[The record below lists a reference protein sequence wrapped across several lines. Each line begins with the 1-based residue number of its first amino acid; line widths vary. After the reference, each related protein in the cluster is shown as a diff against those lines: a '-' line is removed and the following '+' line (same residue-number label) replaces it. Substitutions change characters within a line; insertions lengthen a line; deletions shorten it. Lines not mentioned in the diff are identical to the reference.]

1 MMLRTYPLFQ
11 QIKKSYK
18 TIVINNKTYN
28 VTKTLHLK
36 PGKFR
41 YPFHIGFGGID
52 EGPYK
57 KDSIIYTKDMSIIP
71 KL

>member
-1 MMLRTYPLFQ
+1 MMITHPLFQ
-11 QIKKSYK
+11 HIKKSYK
-18 TIVINNKTYN
+18 TIVVHNKTYN

-36 PGKFR
+36 PGKVR

-57 KDSIIYTKDMSIIP
+57 KDSLIYDKYSKIP